1 MSNNKHYTDILIATD
16 GSEYSKMAVN
26 SGIKF
31 AKSSGAKVHA
41 IYVINARWEREIYN
55 YIRKKG
61 EQATNEVKQLGDE
74 NNVEVKIQLLEG
86 DPAERII
93 DYAENNDID
102 LIVMGTHGE
111 SGISRFLMGSVAQKV
126 VRKSSTEVLI
136 SKI

>member
-1 MSNNKHYTDILIATD
+1 MSKNKHYTDILIATD

-41 IYVINARWEREIYN
+41 IYVINARWEREVYN
-55 YIRKKG
+55 YLSKKG

-74 NNVEVKIQLLEG
+74 HNVEVKTQLLEG
-86 DPAERII
+86 DPAEQII

-126 VRKSSTEVLI
+126 ARKSSTEVLI